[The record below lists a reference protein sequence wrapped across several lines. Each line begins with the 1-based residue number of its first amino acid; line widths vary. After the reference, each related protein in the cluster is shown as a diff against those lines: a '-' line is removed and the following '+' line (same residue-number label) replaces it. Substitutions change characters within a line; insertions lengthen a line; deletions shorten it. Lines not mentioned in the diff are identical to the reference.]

1 MPRWLAMS
9 VVVALIGCNSQTGPA
24 PSAPSSAPTSGPTSP
39 APGKGVHVTTPG
51 ANVDVQKGAGVHVD
65 TPGANVDVKRER

>member
-1 MPRWLAMS
+1 
-9 VVVALIGCNSQTGPA
+9 
-24 PSAPSSAPTSGPTSP
+24 
-39 APGKGVHVTTPG
+39 VHVTTPG